1 MIRIK
6 QGYSLG
12 DPIDAAMFADRKR
25 LFVDL
30 MRWEVP
36 VVDQAYEIDQF
47 DGPDATYLVAH
58 GAEARKTAGL
68 HHGSMRLLPT
78 TAPHILGDLF
88 PGLAGEGV
96 PRGEDVSEITRLCL
110 PTRLGASERTSVRNR
125 LISAMVDHAL
135 ESGIRTLTGVVRPA
149 FCETVLVLGW
159 RAAAL
164 GPVQVIA
171 GQSLAAFRV
180 EVDAETPGL
189 LAATGIYVDGL
200 LAEASHAVA
209 A

>member
-1 MIRIK
+1 MIRITR
-6 QGYSLG
+6 GYSLG
-12 DPIDAAMFADRKR
+12 NAADTAMFEDRKR

-30 MRWEVP
+30 MRWDVP
-36 VVDQAYEIDQF
+36 IIDGRFEIDQF
-47 DGPDATYLVAH
+47 DGPEATYIVAH
-58 GAEARKTAGL
+58 GAEARKSAGL

-78 TAPHILGDLF
+78 AAPHILGDLF
-88 PGLAGEGV
+88 PGLAGKEV
-96 PRGEDVSEITRLCL
+96 PRGNDVSEITRLCL

-164 GPVQVIA
+164 GPVQLVA

-180 EVDAETPGL
+180 EIDAETPAL
-189 LAATGIYVDGL
+189 LDATGIYVEGL
-200 LAEASHAVA
+200 LTDARSAVA

>member
-1 MIRIK
+1 MIRITR
-6 QGYSLG
+6 GYSLG
-12 DPIDAAMFADRKR
+12 NPSDAAMFEDRKR

-30 MRWEVP
+30 MRWDVP
-36 VVDQAYEIDQF
+36 VVDGRFEIDQF
-47 DGPDATYLVAH
+47 DGADATYIVAH
-58 GAEARKTAGL
+58 GAEARKVAGL

-88 PGLAGEGV
+88 PELAEGAV
-96 PRGEDVSEITRLCL
+96 PRGDDVAEITRLCL

-135 ESGIRTLTGVVRPA
+135 ENGIRVLTGVVRPA

-164 GPVQVIA
+164 GPVQIIG

-180 EVDAETPGL
+180 EIDTETPEL
-189 LAATGIYVDGL
+189 LDATGIYVEGL
-200 LAEASHAVA
+200 LAEARRA
-209 A
+209 AAA